1 MNKSPVR
8 VTQLSNGIRVIS
20 ERIPQGRSVSIGIWV
35 RCGSAFETQDNNGI
49 AHFMEH
55 MFFKGTRTRSA
66 REIAHSLES
75 LGGNINAATGKE
87 LSVYTALVIDEHM
100 PVAVDVL
107 LDLVQNPLF
116 SPQDISKEKKVV
128 LTEINHALEDPE
140 EMVLDF
146 FYMDLFHDHPL
157 GYLIYGNAKNVKKF
171 TQQNLVDFL
180 RQYYR
185 PERMVMAAAGRVD
198 HDAFAAEVEKRISV
212 QEATSG
218 EAPAWPSPPGDHS
231 GGQAGGKHRH
241 VHKSMQQAHLCTGFR
256 LFPYSD
262 ARKYA
267 MILLDMLF
275 GSGMSSR
282 LFQNIRE
289 KYGFAYSVYSFVDF
303 MSSTGVFG
311 CYMACDNRKVD
322 MALDLL
328 QREFDKLRRHG
339 VSREELD
346 MIKRQARGNI
356 ILGLEGSSRRM
367 HKIAETEIYD
377 ADHLKPE
384 EVVRK
389 VESVTTAQIAEL
401 VEAVMDESQRVTSL
415 LVPH

>member
-1 MNKSPVR
+1 M
-8 VTQLSNGIRVIS
+8 SNGIRVIS

-35 RCGSAFETQDNNGI
+35 RCGSGYETQDNNGI

-55 MFFKGTRTRSA
+55 MFFKGTRARSA

-75 LGGNINAATGKE
+75 LGGNLNAATGKE

-116 SPQDISKEKKVV
+116 SPHDISREKKVV

-146 FYMDLFHDHPL
+146 FYMNLFQDHPL

-171 TQQNLVDFL
+171 TRQNLIDFL
-180 RQYYR
+180 HQFYR

-198 HDAFAAEVEKRISV
+198 HDAFVAEVEKRISV
-212 QEATSG
+212 QEVSCG
-218 EAPAWPSPPGDHS
+218 EMPVWPLQPPDQPAC
-231 GGQAGGKHRH
+231 QAGARHRH
-241 VHKSMQQAHLCTGFR
+241 VHSAMQQAHICTGFR
-256 LFPYSD
+256 LFPYGD
-262 ARKYA
+262 PRKYA

-311 CYMACDNRKVD
+311 SYMACDSRKVD

-328 QREFDKLRRHG
+328 QREFAKLRRQG
-339 VSREELD
+339 VSQGELD

-377 ADHLKPE
+377 TDHLKPE

-389 VESVTTAQIAEL
+389 VESVTTVQIAEL
-401 VEAVMDESQRVTSL
+401 VEAVMDESQRVTTL